1 MAARLPDELVDLI
14 LLRLPPSDPGSLVR
28 AALVCRTWRRLLSAP
43 AFRRRFLDFRRRS
56 PPMLG
61 FLYRA
66 APGHGA
72 RFMPTP
78 SFRPPFAGGRPAAWR
93 AVDARHGRVLYFDG
107 ESVPFEPVL
116 VDLVVSH
123 PFTGEER
130 RITTPRN
137 FFRHCSWSGALLC
150 AALGCGHLDCPPAGP
165 FAVVFVGTD
174 EGEERTR
181 AYHYSSESGKWSNAA
196 FIDHPTDRV
205 TEGRSVLV
213 ENAVYFIWEESNG
226 ILQYDLGKQEL
237 SMISLPPVC
246 KDWFVAVMTAE
257 DGGLGFAIVKDFK
270 LHMWSREQGPDGSGW
285 AQRRVVELKSVA
297 PDCSLSTLP
306 SNVVP
311 FASGDSVIFA
321 FTRDVGVFAIDV
333 KSGRITKV
341 CKVGAVYGVV
351 PYICFYVPALKAA
364 NGVLRQRKIDHFFQ
378 KK

>member
-1 MAARLPDELVDLI
+1 MAARLPDELVDQI

-28 AALVCRTWRRLLSAP
+28 AALVCRGWRRLLSGP
-43 AFRRRFLDFRRRS
+43 AFRRRFLDFHRRS

-66 APGHGA
+66 ATGLGA

-78 SFRPPFAGGRPAAWR
+78 SFLPPFAAGGRPARWR

-137 FFRHCSWSGALLC
+137 FFRA
-150 AALGCGHLDCPPAGP
+150 CGHLDCPPAGP

-174 EGEERTR
+174 EGEGRTR
-181 AYHYSSESGKWSNAA
+181 AYHYSSESGKWSKAA
-196 FIDHPTDRV
+196 FIDHPTDCV
-205 TEGRSVLV
+205 TEGRSTLV
-213 ENAVYFIWEESNG
+213 GNAVYFIWDESNG
-226 ILQYDLGKQEL
+226 ILEYDLGKQEL

-246 KDWFVAVMTAE
+246 EDWFVAVMTAE

-270 LHMWSREQGPDGSGW
+270 LHMWSRESGGPNGSGW
-285 AQRRVVELKSVA
+285 VQSRVVELKSVA

-306 SNVVP
+306 SSVVP

-351 PYICFYVPALKAA
+351 PYICFYIPALKAA